1 MALLERVST
10 LVRAN
15 LNDLIDK
22 AEEPEKMIKQVI
34 LDMQNQLL
42 QVKTQVAIAIADQHL
57 LEKKQKENEDKVAEW
72 MRKAEL
78 SVDKK
83 QDDLARASLQRVE
96 SYREMS
102 ESFAQQVADQK
113 AQVENLKS
121 ALRQLEQKLS
131 EAQAKADLL
140 IAQHRRARAVGKA
153 SDARMAMGDGSKAAA
168 FDRMK
173 RKVAHSEAV
182 SQAKAE
188 IAGDNMEDRLAALEK
203 EDRIEQLLAELKG
216 KRGRSCDRECAGDF
230 MINLRSFMAV
240 AERRGEFLGSHA
252 RGSGRLLVE
261 YSFSLAGGSYSA
273 NRLPCFLGAA
283 CCDFTRFVSDSLTV
297 RYRPGNPTVNKLDRS
312 VWEDLRS
319 VADFLDANSV

>member
-15 LNDLIDK
+15 LNDLIDR

-57 LEKKQKENEDKVAEW
+57 LEKKQKENEEKVAEW

-78 SVDKK
+78 AVDKK
-83 QDDLARASLQRVE
+83 EDDLARASLQRVE

-102 ESFAQQVADQK
+102 ESFMQQLADQK

-121 ALRQLEQKLS
+121 ALRQLEQKLA
-131 EAQAKADLL
+131 EAKAKADLL

-153 SDARMAMGDGSKAAA
+153 SDARLATDDDSKAAA

-173 RKVAHSEAV
+173 RKVAHSEAM
-182 SQAKAE
+182 SHAKAE

-203 EDRIEQLLAELKG
+203 EDRIERLLAELKT
-216 KRGRSCDRECAGDF
+216 KRGA
-230 MINLRSFMAV
+230 
-240 AERRGEFLGSHA
+240 
-252 RGSGRLLVE
+252 
-261 YSFSLAGGSYSA
+261 
-273 NRLPCFLGAA
+273 
-283 CCDFTRFVSDSLTV
+283 
-297 RYRPGNPTVNKLDRS
+297 
-312 VWEDLRS
+312 
-319 VADFLDANSV
+319 

>member
-57 LEKKQKENEDKVAEW
+57 LEKKLKENKDKVAEW

-78 SVDKK
+78 AVDKK
-83 QDDLARASLQRVE
+83 EDDLARASLQRVE
-96 SYREMS
+96 SYRELS
-102 ESFAQQVADQK
+102 ESFTQQVADQK

-121 ALRQLEQKLS
+121 ALRKLDQKLT
-131 EAQAKADLL
+131 EAEAKADVLM
-140 IAQHRRARAVGKA
+140 AQQRRARAVTKA
-153 SDARMAMGDGSKAAA
+153 SDARMAMGDSSKAAT

-182 SQAKAE
+182 SEAKSE
-188 IAGDNMEDRLAALEK
+188 IAGSNIDDRLAALEK
-203 EDRIEQLLAELKG
+203 EDRIEQLLAELKQ
-216 KRGRSCDRECAGDF
+216 KRGA
-230 MINLRSFMAV
+230 
-240 AERRGEFLGSHA
+240 
-252 RGSGRLLVE
+252 
-261 YSFSLAGGSYSA
+261 
-273 NRLPCFLGAA
+273 
-283 CCDFTRFVSDSLTV
+283 
-297 RYRPGNPTVNKLDRS
+297 
-312 VWEDLRS
+312 
-319 VADFLDANSV
+319 